1 MSAAPAAP
9 RQTEQPGS
17 LAASYR
23 DALDQLTN
31 ERAAAR
37 LFDRDVSLWNVP
49 REHHA
54 VIRNRLGWLDAPAWL
69 AERGNEL
76 RAFAAGIRAEGFTR
90 VLLLGMGG
98 SSLAPEVLQRTLRAG
113 PGAPTLE
120 VLDSTDPAAVRGAV
134 GRGRLERTLIVVASK
149 SGSTVE
155 TRSQYRALR
164 AEVDGAGLAEPGRNF
179 VAVTDEGSSLDALA
193 ASEGFRAVFRNPP
206 DIGGRYSALSYFGML
221 PAALLGLDLDDAV
234 ARAAR
239 AREGCRAASPAANS
253 ALRLGAFLAGAAKA
267 GRDKMTLLLP
277 GALRPF
283 GYWVE
288 QLVAESTGKEGR
300 GIVPVEGEPLG
311 PAHHYGDDRVFVFVT
326 LEGAP
331 DPDLDRLRADL
342 ESAGAPCVRI
352 ALPDPEE
359 LAGEFYRWE
368 AATAFAG
375 ALLSIDPFDEP
386 NVQESKDA
394 TQRILA
400 ALARD
405 GRLPEEPART
415 TDAGIGIAAG
425 APVWERLT
433 SGLTAHPSLE
443 AVLQRFLALA
453 APDDYAAVLAYVER
467 TAETESAFALLRRA
481 VRNGTHLPVL
491 QGYGPRYLHSSG
503 QLHKGGPKSGLFLVV
518 TADPEPDRDVAIPGS
533 PYTFGQLQR
542 AQALGDLESLAA
554 HGKPAL
560 RLHLGTDVAE
570 GLRKVNE
577 AVERAVAARVG

>member
-9 RQTEQPGS
+9 EQTEHAGS

-23 DALDQLTN
+23 DALDHLTN
-31 ERAAAR
+31 DRAAAR
-37 LFDRDVSLWNVP
+37 LFDRDVSLWPVGA
-49 REHHA
+49 EHHA
-54 VIRNRLGWLDAPAWL
+54 VIRSRLGWLDAPAWL
-69 AERGNEL
+69 AERRDEL
-76 RAFAAGIRAEGFTR
+76 RTFAAGIRAEGYTR

-98 SSLAPEVLQRTLRAG
+98 SSLAPEVLQRTFRAG
-113 PGAPTLE
+113 PGSPTLE
-120 VLDSTDPAAVRGAV
+120 VLDTTDPGAIRGAL
-134 GRGRLERTLIVVASK
+134 GRGRLERTLIVVSSK

-155 TRSQYRALR
+155 TRSQYRVLR
-164 AEVDGAGLAEPGRNF
+164 AAVEGAGLAEPGRNF
-179 VAVTDEGSSLDALA
+179 VAVTDKGSALDALA
-193 ASEGFRAVFRNPP
+193 AAEGFRAVFRNPA

-234 ARAAR
+234 ARASR
-239 AREGCRAASPAANS
+239 AREGCRAPSPEANS

-267 GRDKMTLLLP
+267 GRDKLTLLLP
-277 GALRPF
+277 GPLRPF

-300 GIVPVEGEPLG
+300 GIIPVEGEPLG
-311 PAHHYGDDRVFVFVT
+311 PAHHYGDDRVFVFLA
-326 LEGAP
+326 LEGSP
-331 DPDLDRLRADL
+331 DSDLDRLRSDL
-342 ESAGAPCVRI
+342 EAAGAPCVRI
-352 ALPDPEE
+352 ALPDAEE

-368 AATAFAG
+368 VATAFAG
-375 ALLSIDPFDEP
+375 ALLAIDPFDEP

-415 TDAGIGIAAG
+415 TDAGIGIGAA
-425 APVWERLT
+425 APVWERLI
-433 SGLTAHPSLE
+433 SGLPAHPGLE
-443 AVLQRFLALA
+443 AIVQRFLALA

-467 TAETESAFALLRRA
+467 TAESESAFALLRRA
-481 VRNGTHLPVL
+481 VRNATHLPVL

-503 QLHKGGPKSGLFLVV
+503 QLHKGGPASGLFLVV
-518 TADPEPDRDVAIPGS
+518 TADTEPARDVPIPGS
-533 PYTFGQLQR
+533 AYTFGQLQR

-554 HGKPAL
+554 HGKPTL